1 MHKSQSEENTLMI
14 QGCSQPCPVTWAS
27 AISPSLN
34 ADRIKASAMA
44 ARRGREGPPPRAVL
58 GQAVGARPERIEDEG
73 AIDQE
78 HRRHDR
84 IEGDRRESEAEGREH
99 RNREMCQIT
108 AQVHGADRRRLKGD
122 PGQGRNDRGGHRL
135 QRAQPRHAIVLDEG
149 NHDPL
154 KGQDR
159 EERGKEP
166 GPIPLQP

>member
-1 MHKSQSEENTLMI
+1 MI

-34 ADRIKASAMA
+34 ADRI
-44 ARRGREGPPPRAVL
+44 EGQSDGQPDEAGKVPRL
-58 GQAVGARPERIEDEG
+58 EPRQRQAVGARPERMEDEG

-78 HRRHDR
+78 HRRHDE
-84 IEGDRRESEAEGREH
+84 IEGDRRESDAEGRER
-99 RNREMCQIT
+99 RNREMRQIT

-122 PGQGRNDRGGHRL
+122 PGQGRNDRGGQRL

-166 GPIPLQP
+166 GPISLQP